1 MALYEDGYA
10 TPEDDVDTQGGAI
23 RYANRIMKDSH
34 DGGYGVISLQHVFEV
49 SSNVGISRMVHKF
62 YSKDPQKFVDRLRS
76 FGLGQKLGLQVTGEG
91 NPYMRSTESKYWS
104 KTSLPWL
111 SIGYESSFTPLQM
124 LTFYNAVANN
134 GRMMRPMF
142 VKEIRNKG
150 QLVQEFKPSIIKDS
164 IASPRTIKYV
174 QQALEGV
181 VVNGTAKNL
190 LHTQYKVAGKTG
202 TAQIA
207 NTANGYKGDKIRY
220 QASFVGYFPADNPR
234 YSCMVVVYAPNNNLY
249 YASQVAAPIFKEIA
263 DKVYSTNI
271 ELHKELRFEENLAN
285 NLPAV
290 KAGSAKHTQVA
301 VKGLGIPIR
310 QTGGQGNWVAV
321 NWSGESV
328 EMKDVILKH
337 DQVPSVIGMGL
348 RDALYLLE
356 SRGLQVRTVGKGKVV
371 KQSVTAGSKIEKGTM
386 VTIQLG

>member
-1 MALYEDGYA
+1 
-10 TPEDDVDTQGGAI
+10 
-23 RYANRIMKDSH
+23 
-34 DGGYGVISLQHVFEV
+34 
-49 SSNVGISRMVHKF
+49 
-62 YSKDPQKFVDRLRS
+62 
-76 FGLGQKLGLQVTGEG
+76 
-91 NPYMRSTESKYWS
+91 
-104 KTSLPWL
+104 
-111 SIGYESSFTPLQM
+111 M

-207 NTANGYKGDKIRY
+207 NTAKGYKGDKIRY